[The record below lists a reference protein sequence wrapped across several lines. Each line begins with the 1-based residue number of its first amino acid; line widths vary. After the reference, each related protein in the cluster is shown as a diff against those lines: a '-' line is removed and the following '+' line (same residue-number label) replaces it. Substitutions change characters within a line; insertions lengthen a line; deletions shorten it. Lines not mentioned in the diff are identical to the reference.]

1 MFDKFGSNLSMTL
14 RRLVGK
20 GKLNEQ
26 DIKNM
31 MKDIRLSLLEADVNY
46 KVVKA
51 FTASVEQKALGSH
64 ILKGLNPGEQVFK
77 IVKDELIN
85 ILGGSYSELK
95 LNAPSQQTNI
105 LLLGLQ
111 GSGKT
116 TTIGKLTNHI
126 LKQEGYRPL
135 LVGLDVYRP
144 AAMDQLKTIA
154 DGIGVD
160 VYLET
165 DNKNVVEIAK
175 NALEYAKKNNHNIVL
190 FDTAGRLQ
198 IDPELMDELAQV
210 HSLINPHETLLV
222 LDAMTGQVAVDVAYG
237 FHSQIS
243 CTGAILTKLDGDTR
257 GGAALSMK
265 FITDIP
271 IKFAGIGEKMT
282 ELEPFYPDRIASRIL
297 GMGDVETLV
306 DKVSEEVTEAD
317 MMNMM
322 EKMMSG
328 DYNYDDYLKQLKMM
342 KRMGSLKGIMKLI
355 PGMSQ
360 HLGNADIDD
369 KQLVYIE
376 AMINSM
382 TKAERKN
389 PSLIDDSSSRRR
401 RISEGSGRTQSE
413 VRRLIST
420 MQQQKTMMNRMAPM
434 MDKMAENPNQPIDP
448 MSLLT
453 PKQPAKKTSKKKKK
467 RFRF

>member
-1 MFDKFGSNLSMTL
+1 MFDKFGSNISMTL

-31 MKDIRLSLLEADVNY
+31 MKEIRLSLLEADVNY

-51 FTASVEQKALGSH
+51 FTSSVEQKALGSH

-77 IVKDELIN
+77 IVKDELIKL
-85 ILGGSYSELK
+85 LGGSYSELH
-95 LNAPSQQTNI
+95 LNSLTQQTNI

-116 TTIGKLTNHI
+116 TTIGKLTKHI
-126 LKQEGYRPL
+126 LKQEGYQPL

-144 AAMDQLKTIA
+144 AAMEQLKTIA
-154 DGIGVD
+154 DALGVP
-160 VYLET
+160 VYLEK
-165 DNKNVVEIAK
+165 DNQNVVEIAR
-175 NALEYAKKNNHNIVL
+175 NALSYAKSNQYNVVL

-198 IDPELMDELAQV
+198 IDQSLMDELVNVQA
-210 HSLINPHETLLV
+210 LIKPDETLLV
-222 LDAMTGQVAVDVAYG
+222 LDAMTGQVAVDVAHG
-237 FHSQIS
+237 FHSQITCS
-243 CTGAILTKLDGDTR
+243 GAILTKLDGDTR

-265 FITDIP
+265 YITDLP
-271 IKFAGIGEKMT
+271 IKFAGVGEKMT

-297 GMGDVETLV
+297 GMGDMETLV

-328 DYNYDDYLKQLKMM
+328 EYNYEDYLKQLKMM

-355 PGMSQ
+355 PGLSQ
-360 HLGNADIDD
+360 QLGNTEIDD

-382 TKAERKN
+382 TRIERKN
-389 PSLIDDSSSRRR
+389 PSLIEESSSRRR
-401 RISEGSGRTQSE
+401 RISEGSGRSQSE
-413 VRRLIST
+413 VRKLIST
-420 MQQQKTMMNRMAPM
+420 MEQQKVMMNRMAPM

-453 PKQPAKKTSKKKKK
+453 PKQPAKKKSKNKKK